1 MKSLLNEFHNNG
13 YVLLSDVYP
22 KSLMSEIKEEFYRHE
37 SEFIAIQKK
46 QGVYEKVID
55 ATHHSLLLCRGMLRL
70 LEPNKLTQFLDL
82 FFLGQKYI
90 LNTMGLSKIRPN
102 GKVYTQ
108 NIHRDV
114 RSFHGAT
121 QLWINALI
129 MLDDSTRENG
139 ATWVMSGSEKLDQR
153 PSESVFFESA
163 HQVEGNSGDVL
174 IFHGGIWHCAGEN
187 KTKDTRHIIT
197 PFFSRPF
204 IKQQLDYPRA
214 FGIDFSR
221 NCSEHLKQI
230 LGYNSLIPS
239 TLEEFYQV
247 DENRFYK
254 RSQG

>member
-1 MKSLLNEFHNNG
+1 MSNWIKEFNDNG
-13 YVLLSDVYP
+13 YLLLSNVYP
-22 KSLMSEIKEEFYRHE
+22 KELILEIKEEFYHYE
-37 SEFIAIQKK
+37 SEFVKIQKK
-46 QGVYEKVID
+46 QKVYDKVID
-55 ATHHSLLLCRGMLRL
+55 ATHHSLVLCRGMLRL
-70 LEPNKLTQFLDL
+70 LGPNKLTEFLDL
-82 FFLGQKYI
+82 FFAGEKYI

-108 NIHRDV
+108 SIHRDV

-139 ATWVMSGSEKLDQR
+139 ATWIMPGSEALSQK
-153 PSESVFFESA
+153 PIESVFFKNA
-163 HQVEGNSGDVL
+163 HQVEGHAGDVL

-187 KTKDTRHIIT
+187 RSTSTRHIIT

-214 FGIDFSR
+214 FGYDFGR
-221 NCSEHLKQI
+221 TCSEHLKQI
-230 LGYNSLIPS
+230 LGYNSLTPS
-239 TLEEFYQV
+239 TLEEFYQD

-254 RSQG
+254 RNQG